1 MLVYGGSVA
10 ICAVLTTRHG
20 MTAPTKGVPELVI
33 VNIGNISQRNMDRN
47 VSAILLRSALS
58 AS

>member
-10 ICAVLTTRHG
+10 MCAVLTRHG